1 MADYKKI
8 DLQIGTEE
16 QFEEKKLSLPVG
28 TLVGIT
34 DPIHEFELDTDLQ
47 TKINEVNNITVD
59 TSLSDTSENPV
70 QNKVINTVL
79 NSKQDKL
86 TAGTGITISGSV
98 ISSSVPTVTITGT
111 SGSFT
116 PEQSQTLENNKDAYI
131 ILDNKNYYSYN
142 YKDGIYIN
150 TSISNSYQSLVVGRI
165 KWLKGN
171 STWSL
176 EEFTYGLKQYKHM
189 IKIDLDGSGEYV
201 HYIKFDVYTT
211 EDFAY
216 NSYAQLGYILKNIVC
231 PQSVTYVNTSNDGYG
246 SLVIKDD
253 SPDDPETYLF
263 SIRGV
268 IDEGGSVTT
277 VNTSIDGSS
286 LFYDT
291 VVK

>member
-231 PQSVTYVNTSNDGYG
+231 P
-246 SLVIKDD
+246 
-253 SPDDPETYLF
+253 
-263 SIRGV
+263 
-268 IDEGGSVTT
+268 
-277 VNTSIDGSS
+277 
-286 LFYDT
+286 
-291 VVK
+291 